1 MEAATQSATP
11 VGHPGRGGLRA
22 GLPEAYQDFMSNE
35 LIYDVTEADFEAKVV
50 KRSYQVPVVVD
61 FWADWCAP
69 CRALGPLLER
79 AVLARNGSVE
89 LARVDVDQ
97 APQLAAALGIQGIPA
112 VKAVVDGRLVDEFV
126 GAQPAPVV
134 EQFIDALLPSEADQA
149 AAEAADLDPDT
160 AAARYREILDSDPD
174 SVPARVGLARLL
186 LDRGD
191 PAEAVEVLRPVE
203 HDPETAEPLARARL
217 ALEASDPSASFG
229 VAARQATDGEPDLAL
244 AELLAA
250 VREGPGDRRERAR
263 ELMLDIFRILGDD
276 DPLSRRYRRAL
287 TTALF

>member
-1 MEAATQSATP
+1 
-11 VGHPGRGGLRA
+11 
-22 GLPEAYQDFMSNE
+22 MSNE
-35 LIYDVTEADFEAKVV
+35 LVYDVSEGDFEAKVV

-61 FWADWCAP
+61 FWAEWCAP

-79 AVLARNGSVE
+79 AVLARRGEVE

-97 APQLAAALGIQGIPA
+97 APQLAAAFGVQGIPA

-134 EQFIDALLPSEADQA
+134 EQFIDALLPSQADRA
-149 AAEAADLDPDT
+149 AAEAADLDPDA
-160 AAARYREILDSDPD
+160 AAARYREILDGDPD
-174 SVPARVGLARLL
+174 NVAARVGLARLA

-191 PAEAVEVLRPVE
+191 PAEALELLRPVE
-203 HDPETAEPLARARL
+203 YDPETSEPLARARL
-217 ALEASDPSASFG
+217 AMEASDPSSQFG
-229 VAARQATDGEPDLAL
+229 EAARQATDGEAERAL

-250 VREGPGDRRERAR
+250 VREGPGERRDHAR
-263 ELMLDIFRILGDD
+263 ELMLDIFRLLGDD
-276 DPLSRRYRRAL
+276 HPLSRHYRRNL

>member
-1 MEAATQSATP
+1 
-11 VGHPGRGGLRA
+11 
-22 GLPEAYQDFMSNE
+22 MSNE
-35 LIYDVTEADFEAKVV
+35 LVYDVSEGDFEAKVV

-61 FWADWCAP
+61 FWAEWCAP

-79 AVLARNGSVE
+79 AVLARGGEVE

-97 APQLAAALGIQGIPA
+97 APQLAAAFGVQGIPA

-134 EQFIDALLPSEADQA
+134 EQFIDALLPSQADRA
-149 AAEAADLDPDT
+149 AAEAADLDPDA
-160 AAARYREILDSDPD
+160 AAARYREILDGDPD
-174 SVPARVGLARLL
+174 NVAARVGLARLA

-191 PAEAVEVLRPVE
+191 PAEALELLRPVE
-203 HDPETAEPLARARL
+203 YDPETSEPLARARL
-217 ALEASDPSASFG
+217 ALEASDPSSRFG
-229 VAARQATDGEPDLAL
+229 EAARQATDGDAERAL

-250 VREGPGDRRERAR
+250 VREGPGERRDHAR
-263 ELMLDIFRILGDD
+263 ELMLDIFRLLGDD
-276 DPLSRRYRRAL
+276 HPLSRRYRRNL

>member
-1 MEAATQSATP
+1 
-11 VGHPGRGGLRA
+11 
-22 GLPEAYQDFMSNE
+22 MSNE
-35 LIYDVTEADFEAKVV
+35 LVYDVSEGDFEAKVV

-61 FWADWCAP
+61 FWAEWCAP

-79 AVLARNGSVE
+79 AVLARGGEVE

-97 APQLAAALGIQGIPA
+97 APQLAAAFGVQGIPA

-134 EQFIDALLPSEADQA
+134 EQFIDALLPSQADRA
-149 AAEAADLDPDT
+149 AAEAADLDPDA
-160 AAARYREILDSDPD
+160 AAARYREILDGDPD
-174 SVPARVGLARLL
+174 NVAARVGLARLA

-191 PAEAVEVLRPVE
+191 PAEALELLRPVE
-203 HDPETAEPLARARL
+203 YDPETSEPLARARL
-217 ALEASDPSASFG
+217 AMEASDPSSQFG
-229 VAARQATDGEPDLAL
+229 EAARQATDGEAERAL

-250 VREGPGDRRERAR
+250 VREGPGERRDHAR
-263 ELMLDIFRILGDD
+263 ELMLDIFRLVGDD
-276 DPLSRRYRRAL
+276 HPLSRHYRRNL